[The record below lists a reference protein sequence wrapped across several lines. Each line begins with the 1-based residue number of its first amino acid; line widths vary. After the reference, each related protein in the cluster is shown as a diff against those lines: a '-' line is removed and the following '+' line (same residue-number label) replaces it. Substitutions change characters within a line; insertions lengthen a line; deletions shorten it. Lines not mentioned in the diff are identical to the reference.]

1 MTILQSLGHGT
12 LFSIRVLLALPR
24 AATRWHELGVQLYQ
38 VFVRALPLALVGGVA
53 LGAVIWMH
61 AREPLRAVGGPG
73 ALEILP
79 RALAKV
85 VVLEL
90 ASIIA
95 GLIVAARSGASLGAE
110 LSSMRLTEQIDALE
124 VLGVSP
130 LSELIAP
137 RVLACMIGL
146 PLLTVFVTYAA
157 IGSGYVM
164 EILGGTMSLTRY
176 RSETLSLLLLRDAV
190 PSLLKT
196 VAFGFLIGITGC
208 FCGLHAEGGTEGVGR
223 AATRAVV
230 GSVFLVF
237 VADVVLVVLI
247 QFVV

>member
-1 MTILQSLGHGT
+1 
-12 LFSIRVLLALPR
+12 
-24 AATRWHELGVQLYQ
+24 
-38 VFVRALPLALVGGVA
+38 
-53 LGAVIWMH
+53 MH
-61 AREPLRAVGGPG
+61 AREPLRTVGGP
-73 ALEILP
+73 AAVEILP

-110 LSSMRLTEQIDALE
+110 LGSMRLTEQIDALE
-124 VLGVSP
+124 VMGVSP

-137 RVLACMIGL
+137 RVVACMIGL
-146 PLLTVFVTYAA
+146 PLLAVFITYAA
-157 IGSGYVM
+157 LGSGYFM
-164 EILGGTMSLTRY
+164 EVLAGTMSLVRY

-196 VAFGFLIGITGC
+196 VVFGFLIGVTGC
-208 FCGLHAEGGTEGVGR
+208 YCGLNAKGGTEGVGR
-223 AATRAVV
+223 AATRSVV

-237 VADVVLVVLI
+237 VADVVLVLLVQLLI
-247 QFVV
+247 

>member
-1 MTILQSLGHGT
+1 MTALESLGHVT
-12 LFSIRVLLALPR
+12 HFALRVLFSLPLAV
-24 AATRWHELGVQLYQ
+24 TRTQECGVQLYQ
-38 VFVRALPLALVGGVA
+38 VFLRALPLGVVGGLA

-61 AREPLRAVGGPG
+61 ARDPLRTVGGP
-73 ALEILP
+73 AAVEILP

-110 LSSMRLTEQIDALE
+110 LSSMHLTEQIDAME

-130 LSELIAP
+130 LRELIAP
-137 RVLACMIGL
+137 RVLACMVGL

-157 IGSGYVM
+157 IGSGYLM
-164 EILGGTMSLTRY
+164 EVLIGSMSLVRY
-176 RSETLSLLLLRDAV
+176 RNEILSLLLLRDAI

-196 VAFGFLIGITGC
+196 VVFGYLIGVTGC
-208 FCGLHAEGGTEGVGR
+208 YCGVNAQGGTEGVGR

-230 GSVFLVF
+230 GSIFLVF
-237 VADVVLVVLI
+237 LADVVLVLLI
-247 QFVV
+247 QTVL

>member
-1 MTILQSLGHGT
+1 MTFLESLGHAT
-12 LFSIRVLLALPR
+12 FFAIRVFLALPW
-24 AATRWHELGVQLYQ
+24 ALTRWRELAVQLYQ
-38 VFVRALPLALVGGVA
+38 VFVRALPLALVGGLA

-61 AREPLRAVGGPG
+61 ARQPLRTVGGPG
-73 ALEILP
+73 AVEVLP
-79 RALAKV
+79 SALAKV

-90 ASIIA
+90 ASMIA

-130 LSELIAP
+130 LADLIAP

-146 PLLTVFVTYAA
+146 PLLTVFITYAA
-157 IGSGYVM
+157 IGSGYFM
-164 EILGGTMSLTRY
+164 EILVGTMSFTRY
-176 RSETLSLLLLRDAV
+176 RSETLSLLLLRDAI

-196 VAFGFLIGITGC
+196 VVFGFLIGVTGC
-208 FCGLHAEGGTEGVGR
+208 FCGLNAQGGTEGVGR
-223 AATRAVV
+223 AATQAVV

-237 VADVVLVVLI
+237 IADVVLVLLTQLI
-247 QFVV
+247 V

>member
-1 MTILQSLGHGT
+1 MTFLASLGHST
-12 LFSIRVLLALPR
+12 FFAIRVLLALPR
-24 AATRWHELGVQLYQ
+24 ALTRWREVGVQLYQ
-38 VFVRALPLALVGGVA
+38 VFLRAVPLALVGGLA

-61 AREPLRAVGGPG
+61 AREPLRTVGGPG
-73 ALEILP
+73 AVEILP

-124 VLGVSP
+124 VLGLSP

-137 RVLACMIGL
+137 RVLACMVGL

-157 IGSGYVM
+157 ISSGYVM
-164 EILGGTMSLTRY
+164 EILGGTMTFTRY
-176 RSETLSLLLLRDAV
+176 RSETLSLLLLRDAI

-196 VAFGFLIGITGC
+196 VVFGFLIGITGC
-208 FCGLHAEGGTEGVGR
+208 YCGLNAQGGTEGVGR
-223 AATRAVV
+223 AATHAVV

-237 VADVVLVVLI
+237 IADVVLVLLF
-247 QFVV
+247 QLVV

>member
-1 MTILQSLGHGT
+1 MTVLENLGRSFH
-12 LFSIRVLLALPR
+12 FAVRVLVALPF
-24 AATRWHELGVQLYQ
+24 AFLRWREFGVQLYQ
-38 VFVRALPLALVGGVA
+38 VFLRALPLGLIGGLA

-61 AREPLRAVGGPG
+61 AREPLRSVGGP
-73 ALEILP
+73 AAVEILP

-110 LSSMRLTEQIDALE
+110 LSSMTLTEQIDALE

-130 LSELIAP
+130 LSALIAP
-137 RVLACMIGL
+137 RVLACVCGL

-157 IGSGYVM
+157 IGSGFFMEVVM
-164 EILGGTMSLTRY
+164 GSMSYAYY
-176 RSETLSLLLLRDAV
+176 RNETLSMLLLRDAI

-196 VAFGFLIGITGC
+196 AVFGFLIGVTGC
-208 FCGLHAEGGTEGVGR
+208 YCGLNAQGGTEGVGR
-223 AATRAVV
+223 AATQGVV
-230 GSVFLVF
+230 GSIFLVF
-237 VADVVLVVLI
+237 VADVVLVLFF
-247 QFVV
+247 QLLP